1 MTPQQFK
8 QARKKLNLTQAELAS
23 ELGLAK
29 HGKTTIRRI
38 EAGANASG
46 LLLRCFELLILTNA
60 NKND

>member
-1 MTPQQFK
+1 MNKQQFK
-8 QARKKLNLTQAELAS
+8 QARKKLNLTQSQLAE

-46 LLLRCFELLILTNA
+46 LLLRCFELLITLHKPTNT
-60 NKND
+60 

>member
-1 MTPQQFK
+1 MTPQEFK
-8 QARKKLNLTQAELAS
+8 QNRKSLNLTQSQLAE

-46 LLLRCFELLILTNA
+46 LLFRCFELLIELKKATNT
-60 NKND
+60 